1 MMMGRMMMIVMT
13 MMILVGTLPTTTQA
27 WILPTTTTTRSTS
40 TNNRHPKVRLY
51 NIPPPATTDRPA
63 FQQYANRQ
71 PPPSSFFELQQDCIR
86 SAALAIQDGELLIEV
101 EFPPLPA
108 NVLELDDVSA
118 YDVASANLNLA
129 IDFAKGMILQNIPK
143 TTTGDDRTTIQ
154 NVAIMLPDEDEARI
168 AIERRSGR
176 TDQYIAPTVLVE
188 SGVTISSLR
197 RSDESDDRLI
207 KVRTTLE
214 MYLLSSPFSSSL
226 TPLPLLCHDDV

>member
-1 MMMGRMMMIVMT
+1 MNLSLWSFVWSVIGST
-13 MMILVGTLPTTTQA
+13 AHA
-27 WILPTTTTTRSTS
+27 WILPTSNSITTTYATTTRSSSATS
-40 TNNRHPKVRLY
+40 TCLY
-51 NIPPPATTDRPA
+51 NIPPPSTTDRPA
-63 FQQYANRQ
+63 FQQYANKQ
-71 PPPSSFFELQQDCIR
+71 PPPASFFELQQDCIR
-86 SAALAIQDGELLIEV
+86 SARLAILDGEKLVEV

-129 IDFAKGMILQNIPK
+129 IDFAKGMILQ
-143 TTTGDDRTTIQ
+143 GDGIQ

-197 RSDESDDRLI
+197 RSDESDDRII
-207 KVRTTLE
+207 KVR
-214 MYLLSSPFSSSL
+214 SFSVLVHTS
-226 TPLPLLCHDDV
+226 